1 MFRKEEREKIVPL
14 HFIRFYLYVLLW
26 LFLDIREWRVI
37 LRRRTIFSLWF
48 LTISCRSFAI
58 IQATNIPLD
67 SSNQYTKTVYDKMNE
82 IKTMCVRDVVRI
94 LVRHG
99 FVFSLQRKIRFILS
113 GASSCG
119 LSFQFFPNT
128 QLYILQMQHAKC
140 MCMATEMAPNR
151 LGRCVCTWH
160 WTLER
165 ARDTGFR

>member
-94 LVRHG
+94 FVRHG
-99 FVFSLQRKIRFILS
+99 FVFSLQRKKKQTKSDSYCLGRVLVDCLFN
-113 GASSCG
+113 
-119 LSFQFFPNT
+119 SFQIHNYTFCKCNTPNACAW
-128 QLYILQMQHAKC
+128 QLK
-140 MCMATEMAPNR
+140 
-151 LGRCVCTWH
+151 WH
-160 WTLER
+160 R
-165 ARDTGFR
+165 IA